1 MAQNVDLLGAG
12 RFGSRVRRRAKSF
25 ASRVRARRAN
35 AAGRVPV
42 PVPFVP
48 FPVPMKKR
56 RHPLAKMMKRGI
68 VRRARIGVQTRAR
81 SKQPSQGITI
91 RRKSTMS
98 GDVDFDRLSA
108 DEIMYLLEN
117 TDQPELMGGKLRTWL
132 KKKTKKAKAV
142 VQKIQK
148 KIAASKVG
156 KAINRLP
163 KPLRIAA
170 GIALAPIAP
179 TLATTA
185 LAVAPKAAAAKIAR
199 KVVAKKKAEFAKMT
213 PEQRKAEL
221 AKRKKRLRIASL
233 FIPGVAPIA
242 AAVGVTKLTAKTAK
256 KGVEAIQAKRQAR
269 VQQQQQRIEAKQA
282 EAEST
287 MPVSPTAVVPQAV
300 KDQVENGET
309 VTAAVQEPA
318 EQKKSILPIAAVG
331 AAALL
336 PFLLGEL

>member
-42 PVPFVP
+42 PVPLVP
-48 FPVPMKKR
+48 FPVPMKRR
-56 RHPLAKMMKRGI
+56 RHPLAKTMKRGM

-91 RRKSTMS
+91 RRKSMS

-148 KIAASKVG
+148 KIAESKVG
-156 KAINRLP
+156 KAINKLP

-185 LAVAPKAAAAKIAR
+185 LAAAPKLAAAKIAK

-221 AKRKKRLRIASL
+221 AKRKKRLKIASL

-256 KGVEAIQAKRQAR
+256 KGVEAIQAKRKAR